1 VHIIPRSKG
10 ESIIIGDDLVVT
22 VIEVLG
28 DEVRLS
34 VEHLSG
40 VAVGS
45 CEAVET
51 TVDAEPA
58 RRRPR

>member
-1 VHIIPRSKG
+1 VHIIPRSPG
-10 ESIIIGDDLVVT
+10 ESIVIGDDLVIT
-22 VIEVLG
+22 VLEVLG

-45 CEAVET
+45 CEVVET
-51 TVDAEPA
+51 TADAEPA
-58 RRRPR
+58 RRLPR